1 MFSVFMK
8 KEQINQR
15 SISLYGNENIK
26 KLENLKVAVIGL
38 GGVGSI
44 VPISLVRSNVKNLIL
59 IDKDKVEISNLNR
72 QLAYDLDDL
81 DKYKA
86 DVLKEKLEKMNF
98 DLNIKNYNLKIEAS
112 FDLNILKDV
121 DYIIDCIDD
130 IKAKIVLIK
139 FALEHNIKIITSLG
153 MGKRFLLKDVIIDK
167 LNKSFNDK
175 LGRKLRYELKKEGV
189 DIPKVYCA
197 FSLET
202 IKEELNDKDVIASSF
217 FNPNLAGLK
226 IGAFVINDYLDIK

>member
-1 MFSVFMK
+1 MVSVFMK
-8 KEQINQR
+8 KEQINKR
-15 SISLYGNENIK
+15 SISLYGNENIR

-44 VPISLVRSNVKNLIL
+44 VPISLVRNNVKHLIL
-59 IDKDKVEISNLNR
+59 IDKDRVEISNLNR

-98 DLNIKNYNLKIEAS
+98 DLNIKNYNLKIDAS
-112 FDLNILKDV
+112 FNLNILKDV

-189 DIPKVYCA
+189 DISKVYSA